1 VRVGVDGRLVRRA
14 FFAFAFLLV
23 AWGAP
28 ISNAQQGSL
37 PTPTPEQLEILRSLP
52 PDERERLLNELGL
65 GQFADQISG
74 ALDGGSQA
82 GATGGRSRANG
93 RSDRA
98 SDAVGT
104 RGMRVGA
111 DGRLL
116 DEDEEDPSVL
126 RADDTVLLDVA
137 VRMPRFVVEQPGN
150 PASRLVPDPNAE
162 PVPEQELRRLE
173 ALVALMRARNP
184 YQLDRSGVLQLP
196 GFRPIP
202 LLGLN
207 EEQATKRL
215 AAEPDLD
222 GIDIELTRLPLKKI
236 GPEGLKAF
244 GYDLFEED
252 LERFGAL
259 EDAPVSADYVVGI
272 GDEINVQLYGS
283 QNKNLRLRVSRD
295 GRVSFPELGP
305 ISVAGKRFSAVRSDI
320 EGRVA
325 RQLIGTR
332 ASVSIGEVRGISVF
346 VLGEVRRPG
355 AQTVSGLATITTAL
369 FASGGVKDIG
379 SLRDVQLK
387 RQGAVVRRLDLYD
400 MLLRGDTSDD
410 AKLLPGDVVFV
421 PPVGAT
427 VTIDGEVR
435 RPAIYEL
442 KASSS
447 IADLLQIAGGLTPEA
462 DTARGSLAR
471 IDEQKRRVV
480 LNVDLTTP
488 AGRSQSLRNGD
499 ALRVLKVRPTFDS
512 GVTVQGHVHAPSAV
526 AYREGL
532 RLSDVV
538 RSVDDLKPNADLG
551 YVLIRREL
559 PPDRRIAV
567 VSADLSAALREPGG
581 TADVELLPRDQ
592 ITVFDLESGRDRV
605 IEPVLNEMRLQARIE
620 RPTEI
625 VKVSGRVRVAG
636 EYPLEP
642 SMKVSDLLRAG
653 GGLSDSAFSGEAE
666 LTRYTVGAD
675 GARGTQLVKV
685 DLAAIQRGDPAAD
698 IALQP
703 FDLLNVKETP
713 SWGRLEQITIEGE
726 VKFPGVYPIRRG
738 ETLRSVLTRAGGI
751 TDLAFPDGAVFL
763 RQDLKEREQQQLD
776 VLASRLQNDLA
787 TLALQGAAANQAQ
800 AGTALQV
807 GQSLLGQLRGT
818 TAVGRLVINLP
829 RVLATDVGSTA
840 DVVLRDGDTLL
851 VPRRRQ
857 EVTVIGEVQNAT
869 SHFYRSELERDD
881 YIGFSG
887 GATRKADRGRI
898 YVVRADGSVVAS
910 ESSRWFSRA
919 SQVQM
924 RPGDT
929 VVVPLD
935 TERIPAL
942 PLWQAVTQIL
952 YNLAVS
958 VAAVNSF

>member
-1 VRVGVDGRLVRRA
+1 VRGGFADHFVRHA
-14 FFAFAFLLV
+14 FVSIACLLV
-23 AWGAP
+23 VCGASP
-28 ISNAQQGSL
+28 TLAQQGNL
-37 PTPTPEQLEILRSLP
+37 PTPTPAQLEILRNLP

-65 GQFADQISG
+65 GQFADQLSG
-74 ALDGGSQA
+74 ALDGDAGSASGSRTRA
-82 GATGGRSRANG
+82 GARNGTGTAARSLRE
-93 RSDRA
+93 RR
-98 SDAVGT
+98 VGT
-104 RGMRVGA
+104 DGM
-111 DGRLL
+111 LL
-116 DEDEEDPSVL
+116 EDDEEDPSIL
-126 RADDTVLLDVA
+126 RADDTVLLDVTM
-137 VRMPRFVVEQPGN
+137 RTPRFIVEQPGN

-162 PVPEQELRRLE
+162 AIPEIERERLE
-173 ALVALMRARNP
+173 RLVTLIRGRNP

-196 GFRPIP
+196 GFKPIQ

-215 AAEPDLD
+215 AAEPNLD
-222 GIDIELTRLPLKKI
+222 GIQIELTRLPLKKV
-236 GPEGLKAF
+236 GTAGLKAF

-252 LERFGAL
+252 PERFGAV
-259 EDAPVSADYVVGI
+259 EQAPVSADYVVGV
-272 GDEINVQLYGS
+272 GDELTVQLYGS

-305 ISVAGKRFSAVRSDI
+305 ISVAGKRFTAVRSDI

-332 ASVSIGEVRGISVF
+332 ASVSVGDVRGISVF
-346 VLGEVRRPG
+346 VLGEVKRPG

-442 KASSS
+442 KGTSS
-447 IADLLQIAGGLTPEA
+447 IADLFQIAGGLTPEA
-462 DTARGSLAR
+462 DSARGSLAR

-480 LNVDLTTP
+480 LNVDLTTGP
-488 AGRSQSLRNGD
+488 GRSQSLRNGD

-512 GVTVQGHVHAPSAV
+512 GVTVQGHVHAPTAV

-551 YVLIRREL
+551 YLLIRREV
-559 PPDRRIAV
+559 PPDRRVAV
-567 VSADLSAALREPGG
+567 LSADLSAALREPGSA
-581 TADVELLPRDQ
+581 ADVELMPRDQ

-625 VKVSGRVRVAG
+625 VKVAGRVRVAG

-642 SMKVSDLLRAG
+642 TMKVSDLLRAG
-653 GGLSDSAFSGEAE
+653 GGLADSAFGGEAE

-685 DLAAIQRGDPAAD
+685 DLAAIQRGDAAAD

-713 SWGRLEQITIEGE
+713 SWGQLEQITIEGE

-738 ETLRSVLTRAGGI
+738 ETLRSVLARAGGI
-751 TDLAFPDGAVFL
+751 TDLAFPEGAVFM
-763 RQDLKEREQQQLD
+763 REDLKEREQEQLD
-776 VLASRLQNDLA
+776 VLAGRLQNDLA

-807 GQSLLGQLRGT
+807 GQSLLGQLRST
-818 TAVGRLVINLP
+818 KAVGRLVINLP
-829 RVLATDVGSTA
+829 RVMASDIGSNA

-851 VPRRRQ
+851 VPKRRQ
-857 EVTVIGEVQNAT
+857 EVTVIGEVQNST

-881 YIGFSG
+881 YVGLSG
-887 GATRKADRGRI
+887 GTTRKADRGRI

>member
-1 VRVGVDGRLVRRA
+1 VRGGFADHFVRHA
-14 FFAFAFLLV
+14 FVSIACLLV
-23 AWGAP
+23 VCGASP
-28 ISNAQQGSL
+28 TLAQQGNL
-37 PTPTPEQLEILRSLP
+37 PTPTPEQLEILRNLP

-74 ALDGGSQA
+74 ALDGGS
-82 GATGGRSRANG
+82 GATGGTRARTDG
-93 RSDRA
+93 RGDRA
-98 SDAVGT
+98 MDART
-104 RGMRVGA
+104 AREARVGL

-116 DEDEEDPSVL
+116 EDEEDPSVL

-162 PVPEQELRRLE
+162 PVPELERKRLE
-173 ALVALMRARNP
+173 SLVALMRARNP
-184 YQLDRSGVLQLP
+184 YLLDRSGVLLLP
-196 GFRPIP
+196 GFRPIQ

-222 GIDIELTRLPLKKI
+222 GIEVSLTRLPLKKT
-236 GPEGLKAF
+236 GVQGLRAF
-244 GYDLFEED
+244 GYDLFKED
-252 LERFGAL
+252 PERFGAI
-259 EDAPVSADYVVGI
+259 EDAPVSADYVVGV

-295 GRVSFPELGP
+295 GRVNFPELGP

-332 ASVSIGEVRGISVF
+332 ASVAAGDLRGISVF
-346 VLGEVRRPG
+346 VLGEVKRPG

-442 KASSS
+442 KGTAS

-462 DTARGSLAR
+462 DSVRGSLAR

-480 LNVDLTTP
+480 LNVDLTNG
-488 AGRSQSLRNGD
+488 AGRSLSLRNGD

-512 GVTVQGHVHAPSAV
+512 GVTVQGHVYAPTAV

-532 RLSDVV
+532 RLSDAI

-559 PPDRRIAV
+559 PPDRRITV

-581 TADVELLPRDQ
+581 QADVTLLPRDQ
-592 ITVFDLESGRDRV
+592 VTVFDLESGRERV

-625 VKVSGRVRVAG
+625 VKVAGRVRVAG

-642 SMKVSDLLRAG
+642 EMTVSDLLRAG
-653 GGLSDSAFSGEAE
+653 GGLSDAAFGGEAE

-675 GARGTQLVKV
+675 GARGTQLVKI
-685 DLAAIQRGDPAAD
+685 DLSAVQRGDRAAD
-698 IALQP
+698 ITLQP
-703 FDLLNVKETP
+703 FDLLNVKEVP
-713 SWGRLEQITIEGE
+713 AWGQLEQITIEGE
-726 VKFPGVYPIRRG
+726 VRFPGVYPIKRG

-751 TDLAFPDGAVFL
+751 TDLAFPEGAVFM
-763 RQDLKEREQQQLD
+763 REDLKEREQEQLD
-776 VLASRLQNDLA
+776 VLAGRLQNDLA
-787 TLALQGAAANQAQ
+787 TLALQGATANQAQ

-818 TAVGRLVINLP
+818 KAVGRLVLNLP
-829 RVLATDVGSTA
+829 RVLASDVGSVT

-851 VPRRRQ
+851 VPKRRQ
-857 EVTVIGEVQNAT
+857 EVTVIGEVQNST
-869 SHFYRSELERDD
+869 SHFYRAELGRDD
-881 YIGFSG
+881 YVGLSG
-887 GATRKADRGRI
+887 GTTRKADRGRI

-935 TERIPAL
+935 TERLPAL

-952 YNLAVS
+952 YNLAVTL
-958 VAAVNSF
+958 AAVNSF

>member
-1 VRVGVDGRLVRRA
+1 MVARSAKRLFGMVRVL
-14 FFAFAFLLV
+14 LLV
-23 AWGAP
+23 LAFGAP
-28 ISNAQQGSL
+28 AAWSQQGSL
-37 PTPTPEQLEILRSLP
+37 PTPTPEQLEILRNLP
-52 PDERERLLNELGL
+52 PEERERLLNELGL
-65 GQFADQISG
+65 GQYAETISG
-74 ALDGGSQA
+74 ALDGTSRQNG
-82 GATGGRSRANG
+82 GADRQRNG
-93 RSDRA
+93 RTGAARAGDDRL
-98 SDAVGT
+98 G
-104 RGMRVGA
+104 REQRLGR
-111 DGRLL
+111 DGLL
-116 DEDEEDPSVL
+116 GDEEEDPSVL
-126 RADDTVLLDVA
+126 RAEDTVLLDVL
-137 VRMPRFVVEQPGN
+137 VRMPRFIVEQPGN
-150 PASRLVPDPNAE
+150 PASRLVPDPQAE
-162 PVPEQELRRLE
+162 PLPKAERKRLE
-173 ALVALMRARNP
+173 ALVTLIRSRNP
-184 YQLDRSGVLQLP
+184 YQLDESGMLQLP
-196 GFRPIP
+196 GFRAIA

-215 AAEPDLD
+215 LAEPDFD
-222 GIDIELTRLPLKKI
+222 GIDVTLTRLPLKKT
-236 GPEGLKAF
+236 GQQGLQAF
-244 GYDLFEED
+244 GYDLFEQDSDTFEPLQD
-252 LERFGAL
+252 V
-259 EDAPVSADYVVGI
+259 PVPADYVVGP
-272 GDEINVQLYGS
+272 GDELNVQLYGS
-283 QNKNLRLRVSRD
+283 QNRNLRLVVSRD

-305 ISVAGKRFSAVRSDI
+305 ISVVGKRFSTVRSDI

-325 RQLIGTR
+325 RQMIGTR
-332 ASVSIGEVRGISVF
+332 ASVSMGDVRGIAVF
-346 VLGEVRRPG
+346 VLGEVKRPG
-355 AQTVSGLATITTAL
+355 THTVSGLATITTAL
-369 FASGGVKDIG
+369 FASGGVREIG
-379 SLRDVQLK
+379 SLRDIQLK
-387 RQGAVVRRLDLYD
+387 RQGAVIRRLDLYD

-421 PPVGAT
+421 PPVGST
-427 VTIDGEVR
+427 VAVDGEVR

-442 KASSS
+442 KGTSTV
-447 IADLLQIAGGLTPEA
+447 ADLLQIAGGLTAEA
-462 DTARGSLAR
+462 DSARGSLAR

-480 LNVDLTTP
+480 LDVDLTAA
-488 AGRSQSLRNGD
+488 AGRSQLLRNGD
-499 ALRVLKVRPTFDS
+499 SLRVLRVRPTLDS
-512 GVTVQGHVHAPSAV
+512 GVLVQGHVHAPTAA

-551 YVLIRREL
+551 YLLIRREL
-559 PPDRRIAV
+559 PPDRRITV

-581 TADVELLPRDQ
+581 AADVPLMPRDQ

-625 VKVSGRVRVAG
+625 VTVAGRVRVEG
-636 EYPLEP
+636 DYPLEP
-642 SMKVSDLLRAG
+642 GMTVRDLLRAG
-653 GGLSDSAFSGEAE
+653 GGLSDSAFGSEAE

-685 DLAAIQRGDPAAD
+685 DLAAVQRGDAAAN
-698 IALQP
+698 ITLQP

-713 SWGRLEQITIEGE
+713 SWAQQEQVTIEGE

-751 TDLAFPDGAVFL
+751 TDLAFPEGAVFM
-763 RQDLKEREQQQLD
+763 REDLKKREQEQLD
-776 VLASRLQNDLA
+776 VLAGRLQNDLA

-818 TAVGRLVINLP
+818 KAVGRLVINFP
-829 RVLATDVGSTA
+829 RVIASDMGSNS
-840 DVVLRDGDTLL
+840 DIVLRDGDTLL

-857 EVTVIGEVQNAT
+857 EVTVIGEVQNST
-869 SHFYRSELERDD
+869 SHFFRAELGRDD
-881 YIGFSG
+881 YVGLSG
-887 GATRKADRGRI
+887 GITRKADRGRI

-919 SQVQM
+919 AQVQM

-935 TERIPAL
+935 TERLPAL